1 MSDHL
6 IFTWLVKTKKPPRNS
21 SEKGEELTLVSV
33 HPDLRRL
40 KDCCSVSEVNAF
52 FEKSLSFTGAKVT
65 LSCSLVKM
73 ICSFKQEK
81 QEAGSKDLKIK
92 VSNGC
97 IWCILGVDSTVP
109 FLTAFR

>member
-1 MSDHL
+1 MSDHP

-40 KDCCSVSEVNAF
+40 KDCCSVSEVTAS
-52 FEKSLSFTGAKVT
+52 FEKSLSFIGAKVT

-73 ICSFKQEK
+73 FSSIKQEK
-81 QEAGSKDLKIK
+81 LVAGSKNLKIMA
-92 VSNGC
+92 SNGC
-97 IWCILGVDSTVP
+97 IWCQ
-109 FLTAFR
+109 AFWE